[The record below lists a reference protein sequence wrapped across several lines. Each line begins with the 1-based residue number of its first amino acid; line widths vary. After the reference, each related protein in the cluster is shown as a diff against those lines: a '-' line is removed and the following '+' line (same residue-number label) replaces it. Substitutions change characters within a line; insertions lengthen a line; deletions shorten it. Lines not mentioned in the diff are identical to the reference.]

1 MRGGIVV
8 TEDQEEEKSPL
19 NKIKS
24 DEDNLKIN
32 RGVELLLRNKRRV
45 QKPKTFQAKFGNMVS
60 FFNREIEF
68 YLDFHLDIR
77 KSSFNQGEE

>member
-1 MRGGIVV
+1 MRGDIVV

-24 DEDNLKIN
+24 DEDSFKIN
-32 RGVELLLRNKRRV
+32 KGVELLLRNKRRV
-45 QKPKTFQAKFGNMVS
+45 SKPKTFQAKFGNMVS

-77 KSSFNQGEE
+77 TSSSTQGE

>member
-1 MRGGIVV
+1 MHGGIVV

-24 DEDNLKIN
+24 DEDSFKIN
-32 RGVELLLRNKRRV
+32 KGVELLLRNKRRV
-45 QKPKTFQAKFGNMVS
+45 SKPKTFQAKFGNMVS

-68 YLDFHLDIR
+68 YLNFHLDIR
-77 KSSFNQGEE
+77 NSSSQDGE

>member
-1 MRGGIVV
+1 MHGGIVV

-24 DEDNLKIN
+24 DEDSLKIN

-45 QKPKTFQAKFGNMVS
+45 EKPKTFQVKFGNMVS
-60 FFNREIEF
+60 FFNREVEF
-68 YLDFHLDIR
+68 YLNFHLDIR
-77 KSSFNQGEE
+77 NSSSQDGE

>member
-1 MRGGIVV
+1 MHGGIVV

-24 DEDNLKIN
+24 DEDSLKIN
-32 RGVELLLRNKRRV
+32 KGVELLLRNKRRV
-45 QKPKTFQAKFGNMVS
+45 QAPKTFQVKFGNMVS

-77 KSSFNQGEE
+77 KSNSKGE